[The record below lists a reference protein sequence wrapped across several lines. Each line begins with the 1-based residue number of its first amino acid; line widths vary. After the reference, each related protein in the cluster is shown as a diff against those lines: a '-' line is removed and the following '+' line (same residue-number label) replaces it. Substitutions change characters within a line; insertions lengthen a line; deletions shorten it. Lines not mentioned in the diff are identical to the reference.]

1 MLTRLLPEQ
10 VSKLWNII
18 KYAIEQSVPP
28 VSGEKPDKM
37 NRILSSI
44 LCGKM
49 DVWVS
54 YVKGD
59 NNKFEG
65 LAVTEFLYNEPD
77 GTKNLLLYSIY
88 GYNPVEN
95 RKTYI
100 EGLLTLMKYAKE
112 TNCSKMCAYTIDSGI
127 VALAKRLGA
136 DTSYTLINFKVDEF
150 VKNLN
155 DLTGGTNGRR

>member
-1 MLTRLLPEQ
+1 MLTRLLPDQ
-10 VSKLWNII
+10 VSRLWDVI

-28 VSGEKPDKM
+28 TSGDAPDKM

-59 NNKFEG
+59 SNKFEG
-65 LAVTEFLYNEPD
+65 LAVTEFLYNEID
-77 GTKNLLLYSIY
+77 GTKNLLLYSMF
-88 GYNPVEN
+88 GYNPVES

-100 EGLLTLMKYAKE
+100 EGLITLMKFAKE
-112 TNCSKMCAYTIDSGI
+112 SRCSKVVAYTIDSGI

-136 DTSYTLINFKVDEF
+136 DTSYTLINFNVSEF
-150 VKNLN
+150 VQKLNNLA
-155 DLTGGTNGRR
+155 GGK